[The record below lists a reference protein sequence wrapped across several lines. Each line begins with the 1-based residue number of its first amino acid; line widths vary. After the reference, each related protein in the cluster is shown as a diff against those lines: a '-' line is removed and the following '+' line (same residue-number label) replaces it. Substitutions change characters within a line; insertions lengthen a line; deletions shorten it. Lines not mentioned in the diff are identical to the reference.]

1 MAEKFTVGG
10 IERCYANH
18 LKIGQNAFEFLLD
31 FGQFHFDDDEEH
43 FHVGI
48 ITTPVYAKA
57 FLRVLRECID
67 QYEQAFGNIPEELG
81 EIKREEPGEIKT
93 ADQRWG
99 G

>member
-1 MAEKFTVGG
+1 MAEKFTFAG

-18 LKIGQNAFEFLLD
+18 LKVGQNAFEFLLD
-31 FGQFHFDDDEEH
+31 FGQYYRGDGEEH

-67 QYEQAFGNIPEELG
+67 QYEQAFGNIPEAKEELV
-81 EIKREEPGEIKT
+81 ETKKS
-93 ADQRWG
+93 DKWWS
-99 G
+99 